1 MQISKLLKNLKLAI
15 ILIKLLY
22 YKNYMIFKDRK
33 EAGEKLAQVLINH
46 RLIKKNLKNTIVVSL
61 LRGGFIVGYQIA
73 KKLSLPHLPLPVAK
87 ISTPHQKEL
96 AIGALCFNQIYW
108 EKNIFSSLNLSN
120 EIINQQIKKTKEK
133 FDNYCLEFNIKEK
146 IFSLI
151 KNKVVV
157 LVDDGI
163 ATGSSVNCAFL
174 FLKSKKPKKLI
185 LASPVAPSDFTNPGF
200 DEEIILFKD
209 PYLSAVS
216 QYYQNFF
223 QVKSEEIKKLISNF

>member
-1 MQISKLLKNLKLAI
+1 M
-15 ILIKLLY
+15 
-22 YKNYMIFKDRK
+22 
-33 EAGEKLAQVLINH
+33 
-46 RLIKKNLKNTIVVSL
+46 
-61 LRGGFIVGYQIA
+61 
-73 KKLSLPHLPLPVAK
+73 AK
-87 ISTPHQKEL
+87 ISAPHQEEL

-120 EIINQQIKKTKEK
+120 EIINQQIKKAKEK

-146 IFSLI
+146 KFSLI
-151 KNKVVV
+151 KNRVVV

-185 LASPVAPSDFTNPGF
+185 LASPVAPSDFKHPGF